1 MAKQQTNASLV
12 SDSGAA
18 KSAYATPEE
27 RAAYIKQQA
36 EKRMNERLAKL
47 GITRK
52 SKSTEQKPPVESKS
66 VSNHSPVRDSE
77 VKLVTRNANEV
88 EVQNQ
93 NLILNQFPRTQN
105 PLNNQIQRLI
115 LTVLV
120 LKMLSQI
127 QMMILLVMMM
137 MMRSTK
143 LF

>member
-66 VSNHSPVRDSE
+66 VSNHSPVQI
-77 VKLVTRNANEV
+77 VKLNW
-88 EVQNQ
+88 
-93 NLILNQFPRTQN
+93 
-105 PLNNQIQRLI
+105 
-115 LTVLV
+115 
-120 LKMLSQI
+120 SQETP
-127 QMMILLVMMM
+127 MKL
-137 MMRSTK
+137 RYKTK
-143 LF
+143 T

>member
-1 MAKQQTNASLV
+1 M

-105 PLNNQIQRLI
+105 PLNNQI
-115 LTVLV
+115 
-120 LKMLSQI
+120 
-127 QMMILLVMMM
+127 
-137 MMRSTK
+137 
-143 LF
+143 